1 MPKVE
6 SRKPNMAKLWFAA
19 WAALTILV
27 VSAARAE
34 VIDRVLAMV
43 GSQVVTLSDVR
54 AAEAFAL
61 VPASARTDAPSD
73 VLRQWV
79 NRQLMLGEVE
89 RYSAPDP
96 DRAVVDRRLAE
107 IRAAFP
113 GDAEYART
121 LARTAM
127 SDERL
132 RALVTDNARIE
143 SYVEQRFGAAA
154 QPTPDEVQRYYR
166 EHPMEF
172 TTGGRLAAFEEVQL
186 EVQARASG
194 ERKRILIADWL
205 DRLRRRGGVSTR

>member
-1 MPKVE
+1 MTKH
-6 SRKPNMAKLWFAA
+6 WFAA
-19 WAALTILV
+19 WAALMILT

-54 AAEAFAL
+54 AAEAFGL

-166 EHPMEF
+166 EHPAEF
-172 TTGGRLAAFEEVQL
+172 TTGGRLAAFEEVQQAA
-186 EVQARASG
+186 QARAGG

-205 DRLRRRGGVSTR
+205 DRLRRRGGVGTR